1 MPRLALVLAA
11 LATLAGCRE
20 PDLAAVEP
28 ADLQSA
34 QTACMQ
40 ERVSEGLARLDSLNR
55 AHPGNAD
62 VLAMRGT
69 CRSVRFAADSVQA
82 DARAAFDDLSSAL
95 ALIEAAPDAFQ
106 TSPAGLYNQRAFVVQ
121 SMRPDDT
128 AAMIA
133 DLDRA
138 VQLAPSNPVYVLDRG
153 VARAMAGDTARAR
166 ADLRQFIA
174 LAPADSLRASTLRGL
189 LGERPR
195 AGTPA
200 ADSVLSFPLA
210 P

>member
-1 MPRLALVLAA
+1 MPRLAFALFVLAA
-11 LATLAGCRE
+11 LAGCRQ
-20 PDLAAVEP
+20 PDLSAVEP

-40 ERVSEGLARLDSLNR
+40 ERVSEGLTRLDSLDD

-82 DARAAFDDLSSAL
+82 DARAAFDDLSAAL
-95 ALIEAAPDAFQ
+95 ALIEAAPGAFQ
-106 TSPAGLYNQRAFVVQ
+106 TAPAGLYNQRAFVVQ
-121 SMRPDDT
+121 SMRPDDA

-153 VARAMAGDTARAR
+153 VARAMAGDTAAAR

-174 LAPADSLRASTLRGL
+174 LAPADSARAGALRGL
-189 LGERPR
+189 LGDR
-195 AGTPA
+195 PA
-200 ADSVLSFPLA
+200 ASDSVLSFPLA